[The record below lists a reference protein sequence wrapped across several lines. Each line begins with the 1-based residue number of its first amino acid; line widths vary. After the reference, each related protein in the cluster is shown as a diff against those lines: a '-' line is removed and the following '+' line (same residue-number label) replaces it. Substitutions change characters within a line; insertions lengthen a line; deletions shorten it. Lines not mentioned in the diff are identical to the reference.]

1 MKQYIVTIIT
11 ENDTTEMTFDTPD
24 GAYGYM
30 RRTIEAY
37 ESTYPQTENGF
48 TVIGEY
54 SYEDH
59 NNGICTMKITLTRKE
74 VTTYASPCDC

>member
-1 MKQYIVTIIT
+1 MKQYVVTIT
-11 ENDTTEMTFDTPD
+11 NENNSTEMTFDTSD

-37 ESTYPQTENGF
+37 ESTYPKTENRL
-48 TVIGEY
+48 TVIDEDL
-54 SYEDH
+54 YEDY

-74 VTTYASPCDC
+74 VTTYASSCDC

>member
-1 MKQYIVTIIT
+1 MKQYVVTVED
-11 ENDTTEMTFDTPD
+11 ENNSTEMTFDTSD
-24 GAYGYM
+24 GAYGYI

-37 ESTYPQTENGF
+37 ESTRPQTENGF
-48 TVIGEY
+48 TVIGED

>member
-1 MKQYIVTIIT
+1 MKQYIVTIT
-11 ENDTTEMTFDTPD
+11 TGNNSTEMTFDTSD
-24 GAYGYM
+24 GAYGYI

-37 ESTYPQTENGF
+37 ESTHPQTENGF
-48 TVIGEY
+48 TVIGEA

-59 NNGICTMKITLTRKE
+59 NNTMKITLTHKE